1 MDSGDIITIIVMALL
16 VLMSSYFSATE
27 TAFSSLNKTRLKT
40 LSEKGNK
47 RAASTLALSEKY
59 DRLLSTVLIGNNIVN
74 ILLAS
79 MATVFFIRVMRGNVQ
94 TGTTVAT
101 VVVTVV
107 VLIFG
112 EISPKSLAKESPENF
127 AMFSTPI
134 IRFFIVILFPLTF
147 LFSLW
152 QKMLTKVFKI
162 KGDRKMTPDELLVLV
177 DEVEEGGAIDADESE
192 LLRSAIEFNDQE
204 AEDILTPRVD
214 IEGVSADSTKEEIAQ
229 VFTDTGFS
237 RLPVYKDSIDNIIGI
252 VHQKDFYDG
261 PKITDK
267 SLEEIMQ
274 EPVFVTPSMKISD
287 LLNKLQQEKSHIAVV
302 TDEYGGTLGIVT
314 MEDILEE
321 LVGEIWDE
329 HDEVIEEFTKLDD
342 GSYKIICSAD
352 LDEMF
357 ELFEIEGESDSN
369 TVSGWVMD
377 ELGKIPAEGDQFDYE
392 NLHVTVTETDNNR
405 VIAINVRIKPEEGET
420 DGDEEKGK
428 DKEKDKDKDEK
439 EEKE

>member
-27 TAFSSLNKTRLKT
+27 TAFSSLNKTRLKA

-47 RAASTLALSEKY
+47 RARRTLALSEKY
-59 DRLLSTVLIGNNIVN
+59 DRLLSTILIGNNIVN

-79 MATVFFIRVMRGNVQ
+79 MATVFFIRVMKGNEQ

-134 IRFFIVILFPLTF
+134 IKFFIVILYPLTF

-237 RLPVYKDSIDNIIGI
+237 RLPVYKDSIDNIIGV

-274 EPVFVTPSMKISD
+274 TPVFVTPSMKISD
-287 LLNKLQQEKSHIAVV
+287 LLSKLQQEKSHIAVV

-329 HDEVIEEFTKLDD
+329 HDEVIEEFKEQPDGSFLVSCTASLDD
-342 GSYKIICSAD
+342 LLDRFDTRSVDIDSAS
-352 LDEMF
+352 
-357 ELFEIEGESDSN
+357 I
-369 TVSGWVMD
+369 SGWVL
-377 ELGKIPAEGDQFDYE
+377 EQLERLPVEGDHFVYE
-392 NLHVTVTETDNNR
+392 NLDVTVTKVDQRR
-405 VIAINVRIKPEEGET
+405 VVEIRVAVIEPEEE
-420 DGDEEKGK
+420 GK
-428 DKEKDKDKDEK
+428 
-439 EEKE
+439 

>member
-134 IRFFIVILFPLTF
+134 IRFFIVILYPLTF

-152 QKMLTKVFKI
+152 QKL
-162 KGDRKMTPDELLVLV
+162 
-177 DEVEEGGAIDADESE
+177 
-192 LLRSAIEFNDQE
+192 
-204 AEDILTPRVD
+204 
-214 IEGVSADSTKEEIAQ
+214 
-229 VFTDTGFS
+229 
-237 RLPVYKDSIDNIIGI
+237 
-252 VHQKDFYDG
+252 
-261 PKITDK
+261 
-267 SLEEIMQ
+267 SLI
-274 EPVFVTPSMKISD
+274 
-287 LLNKLQQEKSHIAVV
+287 HI
-302 TDEYGGTLGIVT
+302 
-314 MEDILEE
+314 
-321 LVGEIWDE
+321 
-329 HDEVIEEFTKLDD
+329 
-342 GSYKIICSAD
+342 
-352 LDEMF
+352 
-357 ELFEIEGESDSN
+357 
-369 TVSGWVMD
+369 
-377 ELGKIPAEGDQFDYE
+377 
-392 NLHVTVTETDNNR
+392 
-405 VIAINVRIKPEEGET
+405 
-420 DGDEEKGK
+420 
-428 DKEKDKDKDEK
+428 
-439 EEKE
+439 

>member
-134 IRFFIVILFPLTF
+134 IRFFIVILYPLTF

-237 RLPVYKDSIDNIIGI
+237 RLPVYKDSIDNIIGV

-405 VIAINVRIKPEEGET
+405 VIAINVR
-420 DGDEEKGK
+420 
-428 DKEKDKDKDEK
+428 
-439 EEKE
+439 

>member
-79 MATVFFIRVMRGNVQ
+79 MATVFFIRIMRGNVQ

-134 IRFFIVILFPLTF
+134 IRFFIVILYPLTF

-152 QKMLTKVFKI
+152 QKLLTKVFKI

-405 VIAINVRIKPEEGET
+405 VIAINVRVIPEENEDE
-420 DGDEEKGK
+420 DG
-428 DKEKDKDKDEK
+428 DEK

>member
-27 TAFSSLNKTRLKT
+27 TAFSSLNKTRLKA

-47 RAASTLALSEKY
+47 RARRTLALSEKY
-59 DRLLSTVLIGNNIVN
+59 DRLLSTILIGNNIVN

-79 MATVFFIRVMRGNVQ
+79 MATVFFIRVMKGNEQ

-134 IRFFIVILFPLTF
+134 IKFFIVILYPLTF

-342 GSYKIICSAD
+342 GSYRIICSAD

-377 ELGKIPAEGDQFDYE
+377 ELGKIPDEGDEFDYE
-392 NLHVTVTETDNNR
+392 NLHVTVTETDNQR
-405 VIAINVRIKPEEGET
+405 VIAINVRVIPEENEDE
-420 DGDEEKGK
+420 DG
-428 DKEKDKDKDEK
+428 DEK

>member
-79 MATVFFIRVMRGNVQ
+79 MATVFFIHVMRGNVQ

-134 IRFFIVILFPLTF
+134 IRFFIVILYPLTF

-428 DKEKDKDKDEK
+428 DKDKDKDEK